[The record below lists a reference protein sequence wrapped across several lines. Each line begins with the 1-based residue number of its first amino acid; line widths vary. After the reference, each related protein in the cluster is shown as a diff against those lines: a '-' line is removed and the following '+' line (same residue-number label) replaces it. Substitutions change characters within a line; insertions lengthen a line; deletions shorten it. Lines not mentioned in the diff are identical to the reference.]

1 VSAQKNVVGLTAVT
15 ALIDGTVLMAMVLLC
30 ALSPRA
36 VADPPRS
43 YARQPLPN
51 AAQPELPS
59 SPAPDFSPASCSNPA
74 PDSRHASWSAAAQPI
89 SAATYMDFSLHD
101 AARDKDL
108 PVRVHFPA
116 AQDAKPLPIII
127 FSHGMGGSRDVAPE
141 LMEYWAGHGFAVFCP
156 THEDSVKLR
165 RKDGQSLDPQ
175 EMLLEF
181 GMDDDKRVSRVEDD
195 QLILDS
201 LAEVERQVPELAGR
215 LDAEHVGIGGHSA
228 GAMTAMLLAGAKN
241 NLPSGEKQHSF
252 REPRFKCA
260 LVLSGQGV
268 GQAGFKQSSWAGI
281 AIPLMVMTGS
291 EDYTITKTDPLRRC
305 DPYTFAPAGGK
316 YLLYFDGAVHSSFV
330 GGAAELQRAAQSY
343 DGLSWRQQAALK
355 FKGESLDTI
364 LAVDQVA
371 IFDAVEQASL
381 AFWEANLKGDSQAQA
396 WLSSEAP
403 ARELTSALHYS
414 HK

>member
-1 VSAQKNVVGLTAVT
+1 VFAKNNVLGLVTVT
-15 ALIDGTVLMAMVLLC
+15 ALIGGSALMAMVLLC
-30 ALSPRA
+30 ALAPRASAASPRF
-36 VADPPRS
+36 
-43 YARQPLPN
+43 YARPPQPDS
-51 AAQPELPS
+51 AQPGP
-59 SPAPDFSPASCSNPA
+59 PTGDT
-74 PDSRHASWSAAAQPI
+74 PDSRPEPRSDTAQSSGAAAYQDI
-89 SAATYMDFSLHD
+89 NLHD
-101 AARDKDL
+101 AVRDKDL

-116 AQDAKPLPIII
+116 VQGKNLLPIIV

-156 THEDSVKLR
+156 THEDSTKLR

-195 QLILDS
+195 LLILDS
-201 LAEVERQVPELAGR
+201 LAEIEHQVPELAGR
-215 LDAEHVGIGGHSA
+215 LDALHVGIGGHSA

-241 NLPSGEKQHSF
+241 DLPSGEKQHSF
-252 REPRFKCA
+252 REPRFTCA

-281 AIPLMVMTGS
+281 SIPMMVMSGS
-291 EDYTITKTDPLRRC
+291 EDYAITKTDPQRRC

-330 GGAAELQRAAQSY
+330 GGAAELQRAAQSK
-343 DGLSWRQQAALK
+343 DGLSRHQQAALK
-355 FKGESLDTI
+355 FKGETLDTI
-364 LAVDQVA
+364 LATDQVA
-371 IFDAVEQASL
+371 VFDAVERASL
-381 AFWEANLKGDSQAQA
+381 GFWEAYLKGDKQAQA
-396 WLSSEAP
+396 WLDSGAP